1 MRQQC
6 VSSILLWPGLLAMK
20 TADKA
25 RSCAKLVEANIASMF
40 WPSSRVPPHALQ
52 VVKVWNSRGEQQG
65 KQLRAH
71 TSLLDAGRIGPVA
84 ALAFHPYKLQL
95 ASGGRDHVAVLIQL
109 EAVSHTLQ

>member
-1 MRQQC
+1 
-6 VSSILLWPGLLAMK
+6 
-20 TADKA
+20 
-25 RSCAKLVEANIASMF
+25 MF